1 MSRSVRRETTFS
13 RVNRCLDE
21 TDAAVEDIP
30 KEVAEEGM
38 QIVEDMLRT
47 WTSRTAASQDA
58 MDVDG
63 EGGEFDVDAELA
75 ALRTCFEEFK
85 PKTEDNKWV
94 QAILQAF

>member
-1 MSRSVRRETTFS
+1 MIRYS
-13 RVNRCLDE
+13 DE

-47 WTSRTAASQDA
+47 WTSRTAASQEA

-63 EGGEFDVDAELA
+63 EGGEFDVEAELV
-75 ALRTCFEEFK
+75 ALRSCFEEFR
-85 PKTEDNKWV
+85 PKTEGNEWV
-94 QAILQAF
+94 QAALQAF